1 MCARRLAREPVQY
14 ILGDWDFMD
23 LTLEVRP
30 PVLIPRPETEGLVE
44 LVAQAHGDAAAFLD
58 VGCGTGAIGLALL
71 SRLPAARCVGIDVSA
86 SAAALAARNAELCG
100 LDDRYSAA
108 AVDGGVAAWRPSDQR
123 FDVVVSNPPY
133 IPRADYEQLE
143 PEVAGHEDERA
154 LCGGDDGLDVVR
166 EVLLA
171 APRLLRQGGPRA
183 VWLEVDPS
191 HPPLIEAWLRD
202 ARPDLGME
210 LARAEWDVFGR
221 LRFCEVRWRGGVE

>member
-1 MCARRLAREPVQY
+1 MRA
-14 ILGDWDFMD
+14 
-23 LTLEVRP
+23 
-30 PVLIPRPETEGLVE
+30 LVP
-44 LVAQAHGDAAAFLD
+44 G
-58 VGCGTGAIGLALL
+58 
-71 SRLPAARCVGIDVSA
+71 RCVRVC
-86 SAAALAARNAELCG
+86 LNLM
-100 LDDRYSAA
+100 
-108 AVDGGVAAWRPSDQR
+108 R
-123 FDVVVSNPPY
+123 FSITQWFIHN
-133 IPRADYEQLE
+133 EQLE